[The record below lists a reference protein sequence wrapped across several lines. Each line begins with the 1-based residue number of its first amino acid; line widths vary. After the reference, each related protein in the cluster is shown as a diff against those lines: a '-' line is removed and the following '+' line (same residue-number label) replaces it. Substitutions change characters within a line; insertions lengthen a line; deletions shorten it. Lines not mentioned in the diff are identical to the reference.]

1 MNAALSLAEM
11 PEVATRPKLTLNWR
25 GKTEPVPDIAFV
37 DVTEE
42 LAPPSVRVERVLVVA
57 PPVELTPLQ
66 ICLTHWRDWM
76 HQSDRD
82 LSAKGQAGLMSG
94 PDEDEDKKDRAGY
107 DDSAAAS
114 EAAAARASR
123 DIAMATDAM
132 IDSLLP
138 HLKEAIYR
146 SCSIIA
152 KHAVWRFKNASFMDV
167 LPDAQEALAE
177 KLSKNVA
184 TRAFF

>member
-1 MNAALSLAEM
+1 MNAAVGLAEI
-11 PEVATRPKLTLNWR
+11 PEISPRPKLTLGWR
-25 GKTEPVPDIAFV
+25 GKTEPVPDITFE
-37 DVTEE
+37 DVTEAP
-42 LAPPSVRVERVLVVA
+42 APPLARVERVLVVA
-57 PPVELTPLQ
+57 PPIEMTPLQ

-82 LSAKGQAGLMSG
+82 LGAKGQAGLAG
-94 PDEDEDKKDRAGY
+94 GIDEEGKDRAGY

-123 DIAMATDAM
+123 EIAMATDAM

-138 HLKEAIYR
+138 HFKEAIYR

-152 KHAVWRFKNASFMDV
+152 KHAVWRFKNANFMDA
-167 LPDAQEALAE
+167 LPEAQEALTE